1 MEINSDGI
9 ARLVYLLLI
18 LLSVSGWFLVS
29 LKQNLGKTVQMA
41 LIWGLIFLGFFGVYG
56 VWEDISNGFKKDE
69 QYDKITENIFQIR
82 KSSDGHFYTSARIN
96 DNPIKFLI
104 DTGATKTI
112 LSLTDASAAGINISK
127 LVFDRPMRTA
137 NGIAYSA
144 RYQVE
149 NFNWLEK
156 DFDQVSVQITDGEL
170 FRSLLG
176 MDIIEKSETFL
187 ISGDLLQL
195 SFK

>member
-1 MEINSDGI
+1 MEINSDEI

-18 LLSVSGWFLVS
+18 LLSISGWFLVS

-112 LSLTDASAAGINISK
+112 LSLTDARAAGINISK

-195 SFK
+195 SLK

>member
-1 MEINSDGI
+1 M
-9 ARLVYLLLI
+9 
-18 LLSVSGWFLVS
+18 
-29 LKQNLGKTVQMA
+29 K
-41 LIWGLIFLGFFGVYG
+41 
-56 VWEDISNGFKKDE
+56 
-69 QYDKITENIFQIR
+69 
-82 KSSDGHFYTSARIN
+82 
-96 DNPIKFLI
+96 
-104 DTGATKTI
+104 
-112 LSLTDASAAGINISK
+112 DASAAGINISK
-127 LVFDRPMRTA
+127 LIYDRPIRTA

>member
-1 MEINSDGI
+1 MEINSDEI

-18 LLSVSGWFLVS
+18 LLSISGWFLVS

-156 DFDQVSVQITDGEL
+156 DFDRVSVQITDGEL

>member
-1 MEINSDGI
+1 MDINFDEI
-9 ARLVYLLLI
+9 ARLVYLILL
-18 LLSVSGWFLVS
+18 LLSVGGWLVVS
-29 LKQNLGKTVQMA
+29 LKKNLGKTVQTA
-41 LIWGLIFLGFFGVYG
+41 LIWGLIFLGFLAVYG
-56 VWEDISNGFKKDE
+56 IWEDISNGFRKE
-69 QYDKITENIFQIR
+69 GQYDKITDNIFQIR
-82 KSSDGHFYTSARIN
+82 KSSDGHFYTYARIN
-96 DNPIKFLI
+96 GKPIKFLI

-112 LSLTDASAAGINISK
+112 LSLEDASAVGINISK
-127 LVFDRPMRTA
+127 LVYNSPMRTA

-144 RYQVE
+144 RHQVE

-156 DFDQVSVQITDGEL
+156 EFEQVSIQITDGKL

-187 ISGDLLQL
+187 ISGDLLKL

>member
-1 MEINSDGI
+1 MEINSDEI
-9 ARLVYLLLI
+9 ARLVCLLLI
-18 LLSVSGWFLVS
+18 LLSISGWFLVS

-149 NFNWLEK
+149 NFNWHEK

>member
-1 MEINSDGI
+1 MRSMSINAMHVAKTGLNAQQTRMQIISN
-9 ARLVYLLLI
+9 
-18 LLSVSGWFLVS
+18 
-29 LKQNLGKTVQMA
+29 NLANVNT
-41 LIWGLIFLGFFGVYG
+41 
-56 VWEDISNGFKKDE
+56 NGFKKDQ
-69 QYDKITENIFQIR
+69 QYDKITDNLFQIR

-96 DNPIKFLI
+96 GNSIKFLI

-112 LSLTDASAAGINISK
+112 LSLKDASAAGINISK
-127 LVFDRPMRTA
+127 LVYDSPMRTA
-137 NGIAYSA
+137 NGTAYFA
-144 RYQVE
+144 RYRVE
-149 NFNWLEK
+149 NFYWLEK
-156 DFDQVSVQITDGEL
+156 NFEQVTILVTDGKL

>member
-1 MEINSDGI
+1 MDINSDEI

-18 LLSVSGWFLVS
+18 LLSISGWFLVS

-187 ISGDLLQL
+187 ISGNLLQL